1 MLVGASF
8 LRAEEAPPGS
18 LGELYRAVGVLRIG
32 GRSAL
37 PRVAALLA
45 AAPSL
50 PAEPWLRLGV
60 EQLQTR
66 GYADAEASLRRA
78 MATPGGDTP
87 LARVWLGLSFA
98 GQGRLEE
105 SLAELAGASARDPD
119 LVEAHFNRG
128 RLLLANGRAAEALP
142 ELERAVALRPTFA
155 AGWLRLGEAKE
166 ALLPANDRE
175 RATASRREAI
185 ADYRRAL
192 AVDPSTTDAYLALA
206 RALRAQGDEAGASVT
221 LALGARF
228 ARRPDAIV
236 EGAAEGPGA
245 NGSR

>member
-1 MLVGASF
+1 ASF
-8 LRAEEAPPGS
+8 LRPEEAPAGA

-45 AAPSL
+45 AAPPL

-60 EQLQTR
+60 EQLQAR

-98 GQGRLEE
+98 GQGRLED
-105 SLAELAGASARDPD
+105 SLAELAAAATRDPD

-166 ALLPANDRE
+166 ALLPASDRE
-175 RATASRREAI
+175 RETAERAAAI
-185 ADYRRAL
+185 AGYRRAL
-192 AVDPSTTDAYLALA
+192 AAEPSTTEAYLALA
-206 RALRAQGDEAGASVT
+206 RALRAQGDDDGARAV

-228 ARRPDAIV
+228 ARHPEALA
-236 EGAAEGPGA
+236 EAAARE
-245 NGSR
+245 RR